1 MTDAEKLA
9 YTTTRERIVKQ
20 IDQLRASGGSDSVIK
35 RLGRFGNAFSW
46 YPEFYP
52 QILAD
57 INGMSDAEL
66 MSALRTEDGYMKLMA
81 PVEGLPIHHKVASRT
96 GGDLPLRTPT
106 DTFLD
111 VRKMFYDK
119 YGGFPG
125 NSGWNLGAHGAFDE
139 RMHQERYGA
148 KGTVFDPKYG
158 YGMPPDPEK
167 VPGFHGKGTKNI
179 GRALGEDKALLR
191 SNAQEIFSQLDKFV
205 KPQVERF
212 KRISN
217 NPVTLA
223 QRAVVQK
230 AIDADAF
237 AEGRTIEQS
246 TAVREAAKARGV
258 DIEYAKAFQYDFSGG
273 NATLIT
279 DPQQVQEQMQRFENR
294 LMRRRVAKG
303 LALTGVAAL
312 GPFGTAASA
321 AETTE
326 RYKTAEET
334 GDIADELQAG
344 LSGVSLAGDIASYV
358 PPLAPIGEAIST
370 TADVANIGI
379 DLYREDPERA
389 QQFARET
396 LSKAVPKPPM
406 SEQIGRIPQAVEA
419 VKRGGRVQFGF
430 GGVKFTAPEFG
441 LSELMGI
448 N

>member
-9 YTTTRERIVKQ
+9 YTITRERIVNQ
-20 IDQLRASGGSDSVIK
+20 IDQLKASGGSDSIIK

-66 MSALRTEDGYMKLMA
+66 MSALRTEEGFMKLIA
-81 PVEGLPIHHKVASRT
+81 PVEGLPIHHKVANRT
-96 GGDLPLRTPT
+96 GGDIPIRTPT

-111 VRKMFYDK
+111 VRKMFFDK

-139 RMHQERYGA
+139 RMHQGRYGA
-148 KGTVFDPKYG
+148 KNTVFDPRFG
-158 YGMPPDPEK
+158 YGMPPTEELPIA
-167 VPGFHGKGTKNI
+167 HGKGTRNI
-179 GRALGEDKALLR
+179 GRALGEDPVLIR
-191 SNAQEIFSQLDKFV
+191 SSAQEIFSQLDKFV
-205 KPQVERF
+205 RPQIAKFQE
-212 KRISN
+212 IAN
-217 NPVTLA
+217 NPVTLK
-223 QRAVVQK
+223 QRSIVQK

-246 TAVREAAKARGV
+246 TAVREAAKAKGV

-273 NATLIT
+273 TATLLT

-294 LMRRRVAKG
+294 LMRRKVAKG
-303 LALTGVAAL
+303 LALTGVAAI

-326 RYKTAEET
+326 RYKTAQET

-358 PPLAPIGEAIST
+358 PPLAPIGEAVST

-396 LSKAVPKPPM
+396 LSKAVPKPPL

-430 GGVKFTAPEFG
+430 GGAKFTLPEFG
-441 LSELMGI
+441 LSELVGI